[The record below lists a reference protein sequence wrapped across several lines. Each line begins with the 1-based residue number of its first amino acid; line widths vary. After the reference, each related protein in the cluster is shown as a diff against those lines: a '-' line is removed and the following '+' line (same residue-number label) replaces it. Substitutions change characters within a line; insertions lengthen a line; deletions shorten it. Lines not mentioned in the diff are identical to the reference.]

1 MADGDRSLRSVPAPG
16 APAAKGLPPTY
27 QIVMA
32 VGVIIALLATLVVVA
47 VVSLLSLREDQVQLQ
62 DRNVP
67 YAVAIATAALNA
79 KGMANDE
86 RGYLISGNREFLNE
100 FDQRLIN
107 TRTAFAEAVIAAD
120 GDKQHRAV
128 TEAHAGFEDWVWAV
142 RGAFKT
148 FENGERRNATR
159 TALGP
164 VRELRKEYEAKI
176 MDAQAVA
183 TTAIELRRNSFAST
197 GWLMILIEG
206 LIAVVVL
213 GFIVGV
219 WLMRSLNAAARAS
232 QPAET
237 QPSVASSPL
246 GPRRRHG

>member
-1 MADGDRSLRSVPAPG
+1 MPAQA
-16 APAAKGLPPTY
+16 APATKGLPPTY

-32 VGVIIALLATLVVVA
+32 VGVIVALLATLVVVA

-142 RGAFKT
+142 QGAFKT
-148 FENGERRNATR
+148 FQNGERRDATR

-176 MDAQAVA
+176 LDAQAVA

-197 GWLMILIEG
+197 GWLMIMIEG
-206 LIAVVVL
+206 LIGVMVL

-219 WLMRSLNAAARAS
+219 WLVRSLNAAASAS
-232 QPAET
+232 QPAAI
-237 QPSVASSPL
+237 QPLAASSPL
-246 GPRRRHG
+246 DARRRHG